1 MENTASLTP
10 SLSLADAAKACGVTK
25 PTIRARKDKL
35 VELGA
40 MVSKSG
46 WQIPVTALISVGL
59 MEPATPPPEEPARS
73 PLEQER
79 EKRHELEV
87 RNAVLVSENK
97 QLNERIDDLHERI
110 ESLEAAL
117 AREQSRGL
125 FGWLR
130 HRGMEH
136 PKEITREREDSL

>member
-1 MENTASLTP
+1 MDTLTP
-10 SLSLADAAKACGVTK
+10 TLSLADAAKACGVTK
-25 PTIRARKDKL
+25 PTIRARREKL
-35 VELGA
+35 EKLGA
-40 MVSKSG
+40 FVSKSG
-46 WQIPVTALISVGL
+46 WQIPVTALIGVGL
-59 MEPATPPPEEPARS
+59 MEPATPAPEDPADN
-73 PLEQER
+73 PLEKER

-97 QLNERIDDLHERI
+97 QLNDRIDDLHERI

-130 HRGMEH
+130 HHGDSSPRQ
-136 PKEITREREDSL
+136 ITKGAEE

>member
-1 MENTASLTP
+1 MTVPDPTMLTLAEASKLCHV
-10 SLSLADAAKACGVTK
+10 AK
-25 PTIRARKDKL
+25 PTIRARREQL
-35 VELGA
+35 VAHGA
-40 MVSKSG
+40 TVSERRWRIPPAALVATGLLKPTTPIDPTPGKS
-46 WQIPVTALISVGL
+46 LL
-59 MEPATPPPEEPARS
+59 EE
-73 PLEQER
+73 ER
-79 EKRHELEV
+79 ERIHELEV

-130 HRGMEH
+130 HHGDSSPRQ
-136 PKEITREREDSL
+136 ITKGAEE